1 MANVIRC
8 PDSPVR
14 LFFLLLAAARDWL
27 VRYTLSSP
35 RERDRQTDSDRE
47 RETET
52 DRQTDR
58 QAGGQADR
66 ERERQRQTDRQ
77 AGRQAGRQAE
87 RETETETDRQTDRQR
102 HRDRESSTWVH
113 EYVAESNQA
122 FLLHRWHST
131 YISQAMGDRSP
142 TTLFFPRQAFS
153 QLECRCKSNDDP
165 LTLSAGAV
173 WSSVKRESHI
183 TVWATDRR
191 NPVVWDSA
199 VISTN
204 QNSFDDSLT
213 F

>member
-1 MANVIRC
+1 M
-8 PDSPVR
+8 
-14 LFFLLLAAARDWL
+14 
-27 VRYTLSSP
+27 SSP
-35 RERDRQTDSDRE
+35 RER
-47 RETET
+47 ET
-52 DRQTDR
+52 DRQTVT
-58 QAGGQADR
+58 

-77 AGRQAGRQAE
+77 TGRQAGRQTGRE
-87 RETETETDRQTDRQR
+87 RERDRDRQTDRQAGRQTGRERERQRQRQTDRQTDRQR

-173 WSSVKRESHI
+173 
-183 TVWATDRR
+183 
-191 NPVVWDSA
+191 
-199 VISTN
+199 
-204 QNSFDDSLT
+204 
-213 F
+213 